1 MVISVV
7 FPFDHCGQYCSQLLG
22 SGFCR
27 NLDFSALLVVL
38 LGMELPCQ
46 NDNSV
51 KRFEKL
57 ADCLKFLYWL
67 KLLKIQAQQFKKKVE
82 GASCFD
88 HLHIGHRTVCGRE
101 AGPIKNK
108 SKLKSSSLE
117 VDFLLLTILDESFI

>member
-27 NLDFSALLVVL
+27 DLDFSALLVVL

-67 KLLKIQAQQFKKKVE
+67 KLLKIQAQQFKKKLKGLV
-82 GASCFD
+82 ASTTSTSVIVLCV
-88 HLHIGHRTVCGRE
+88 GVRQ
-101 AGPIKNK
+101 GPLKIRAS
-108 SKLKSSSLE
+108 SK
-117 VDFLLLTILDESFI
+117 VAHWR